1 MMKKKNRPTIGVDIA
16 RIARFKD
23 QQALAKKILS
33 TKEMA
38 IFLTHPQ
45 PTTYLAGRF
54 AGKEA
59 FIKAYR
65 QHPLPELSTIE
76 ILHREDGSPYIQFQ
90 NSTYEVSISHDG
102 EYVIAMVIMEGL

>member
-1 MMKKKNRPTIGVDIA
+1 MKKKNKSPSIGVDIA

-23 QQALAKKILS
+23 QLALAKKVLS
-33 TKEMA
+33 TKEMEVY
-38 IFLTHPQ
+38 LTHPQ

-65 QHPLPELSTIE
+65 QSPLPDLSTIE
-76 ILHREDGSPYIQFQ
+76 VLHREDGSPFIQFQ
-90 NSTYEVSISHDG
+90 ENTYQVSISHDG
-102 EYVIAMVIMEGL
+102 EYVIAMVII